1 MSQPLASEAIIDT
14 LASALAQRIGL
25 KGFPSSTPGGNYGHG
40 PGGLFAN
47 PALER
52 GLFSA
57 VVAQPYSGLQY
68 VLPVRSTIYEN
79 PVDGII
85 TGVTASSG
93 SNPVGVC
100 DDPPTAGFVKLCE
113 QSYPLG
119 RISLQTTV
127 YDYSRGTRLNSRG
140 EHTDFQVF
148 GGPLAN
154 NSRNPLVPTINGLIN
169 NVANDEVAKIMFAFA
184 VNWSTRFAPMLYTG
198 NPVSN
203 NTSGGGYKEFW
214 GLQKLINTGHQ
225 DIQTGQACPAA
236 DSIVRSFGNVLVGAG
251 GTAASNAAIVNGIA
265 ATYFELITRA
275 GQTNMNPVQW
285 VLTMPYS
292 LFYALTEIYPISYL
306 TVGATTLP
314 TGSTNFVDSGD
325 QVRMRDEMRG
335 DLQARTGQYLL
346 ILGQKVPVILDDANP
361 ETRVAGDIFSSSIYF
376 VPLMAAGQAV
386 TYLEFF
392 NYDAA
397 NVKQAD
403 SMIAPAGQFK
413 TSDNGRYL
421 LHMKPA
427 QNFCVQML
435 AVAEPRLKLLTPYL
449 AARIDNV
456 AYSHLPNI
464 LTGDPTSPSYYRN
477 GGRTNYVGYQPQSPS
492 YYPPTT

>member
-1 MSQPLASEAIIDT
+1 MPALQPQHEVLDMLAT
-14 LASALAQRIGL
+14 YVAQRMTT

-47 PALER
+47 PALSQ

-57 VVAQPYSGLQY
+57 VVAQPYSGIQFA
-68 VLPVRSTIYEN
+68 LPVRTTVYEN
-79 PVDGII
+79 PLDGII

-93 SNPVGVC
+93 SNATGVC
-100 DDPPTAGFVKLCE
+100 DDPPSAGFMKLCE

-119 RISLQTTV
+119 RLSLQTTV
-127 YDYSRGTRLNSRG
+127 YDYSRGTRFNSRG
-140 EHTDFQVF
+140 EHNDFQVF

-154 NSRNPLVPTINGLIN
+154 AANNPLVPTLPSAIG
-169 NVANDEVAKIMFAFA
+169 AATDSEVAKIMFAFA
-184 VNWSTRFAPMLYTG
+184 VNWSTRFAPLIYTG

-203 NTSGGGYKEFW
+203 NTAGGGYKEFW
-214 GLQKLINTGHQ
+214 GLQKLINTGYQ
-225 DIQTGQACPAA
+225 DAQTGQACPAA
-236 DSIVRSFGNVLVGAG
+236 DSIVRSFGNQIIGPG
-251 GTAASNAAIVNGIA
+251 STAAINTAITNGIT

-292 LFYALTEIYPISYL
+292 LFYALTEIWPIMYQ
-306 TVGATTLP
+306 TVGATTIP
-314 TGSTNFVDSGD
+314 TGSTNFVSASE
-325 QVRMRDEMRG
+325 QVKMRDDMRG
-335 DLQARTGQYLL
+335 DLSQRTGQYLL

-361 ETRVAGDIFSSSIYF
+361 ETRVAGDNFSASMYF
-376 VPLMAAGQAV
+376 VPLMAAGQMV

-392 NYDAA
+392 DYNAA
-397 NVKQAD
+397 NVQQAD
-403 SMIAPAGQFK
+403 GTLTMPQQFRTTDGGK
-413 TSDNGRYL
+413 YL

-435 AVAEPRLKLLTPYL
+435 AVAEPRLKLRTPYL

-456 AYSHLPNI
+456 GYSHLPNV
-464 LTGDPTSPSYYRN
+464 LTGDPTSPSFYRD
-477 GGRTNYVGYQPQSPS
+477 GGRVNYTGYQPQSPS
-492 YYPPTT
+492 YFPPTT